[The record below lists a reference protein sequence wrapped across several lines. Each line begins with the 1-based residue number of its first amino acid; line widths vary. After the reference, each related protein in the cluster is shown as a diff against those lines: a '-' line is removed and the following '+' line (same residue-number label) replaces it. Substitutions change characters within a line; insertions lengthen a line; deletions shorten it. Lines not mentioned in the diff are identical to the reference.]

1 MKFGLWF
8 EPEMVNPDSD
18 LYRAHPDWAVH
29 VDERI
34 PIEIR
39 QQLVLDITKPEVRD
53 YIVKVVS
60 DVLANANIEYVKW
73 DMNRQITD
81 IPCLGYNHKYV
92 LGFYDIMHR
101 IVTAFPNILFEGC
114 SSGGGRYDLGVLAY
128 MPQFWASDN
137 SDAGCRFKIQ
147 YTTSMCYP
155 IYSIG
160 SHVTAVPNHQCGRT
174 TRLKTRGDT
183 AYMGAFGYE
192 LDITKCTDKEMN
204 EIKEQVEFE
213 KKVRSLMCEGDFYR
227 LVNPYESNYCAWETV
242 SKDKSRVFLFA
253 GKAIAV
259 ANDKNPKFKLQGL
272 CPDKLYKNTANDK
285 IYGGDLLMNR
295 GIDVGFKGDDFATQV
310 ILFEEV

>member
-29 VDERI
+29 IDERT

-39 QQLVLDITKPEVRD
+39 QQLVLDITRPEVRD
-53 YIVKVVS
+53 YIVKAVS
-60 DVLANANIEYVKW
+60 DILSTANIEYVKW

-81 IPCLGYNHKYV
+81 MPCLGYNHKYT

-101 IVTAFPNILFEGC
+101 IVTAFPHILFEGC

-137 SDAGCRFKIQ
+137 SDAGSRFKIQ

-174 TRLKTRGDT
+174 TRLKTRGDV

-192 LDITKCTDKEMN
+192 LDITKCTDEEMDQ
-204 EIKEQVEFE
+204 IRGQVEFE
-213 KKVRSLMCEGDFYR
+213 KKVRSLMCEGEFYR
-227 LVNPYESNYCAWETV
+227 LVNPYDSNYCSWETV
-242 SKDKSRVFLFA
+242 SKDKKRVFLFA
-253 GKAIAV
+253 GKSTAIAY
-259 ANDKNPKFKLQGL
+259 DKNPKIKLQGL
-272 CPDKLYKNTANDK
+272 CPDKLYKNTANGK

-295 GIDVGFKGDDFATQV
+295 GIDVGFKGDDFATEV
-310 ILFEEV
+310 ILFEEA